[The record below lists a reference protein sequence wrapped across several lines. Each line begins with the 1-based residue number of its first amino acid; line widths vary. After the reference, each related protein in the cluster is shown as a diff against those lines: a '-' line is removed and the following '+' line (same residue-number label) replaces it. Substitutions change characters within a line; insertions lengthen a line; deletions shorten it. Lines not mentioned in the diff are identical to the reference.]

1 MHKNSLTGQNHKD
14 FTLNW
19 FVCISA
25 LYLFLLFTGTSTL
38 NAQNAKLSLHK
49 ENATFEEVFKEI
61 EAKTGYKFVYSTSDI
76 DKNER
81 VSIQETDQSLNEVLR
96 NLFRSKRNISFR
108 ISNKHIALFLA
119 QTKKISGTVVDTQK
133 EPVIGANVLI
143 KGTATGTITD
153 INGQFSLEAAEGD
166 ILQVSFI
173 GYGTQEVT
181 INQNQVFSITLAD
194 DTEMIDEIVVTAL
207 GTESVGICGPGS
219 EKRPVDRCQR
229 FGRRHLIDG

>member
-61 EAKTGYKFVYSTSDI
+61 EAKTGYKFVYSTSI
-76 DKNER
+76 STKR
-81 VSIQETDQSLNEVLR
+81 KVSIQETDQSLNEVLR

-119 QTKKISGTVVDTQK
+119 QTKKDFRDGRRY
-133 EPVIGANVLI
+133 A
-143 KGTATGTITD
+143 KGTGHR
-153 INGQFSLEAAEGD
+153 GQRPHKRDSD
-166 ILQVSFI
+166 RHDHRHQRPIQ
-173 GYGTQEVT
+173 
-181 INQNQVFSITLAD
+181 
-194 DTEMIDEIVVTAL
+194 
-207 GTESVGICGPGS
+207 PGG
-219 EKRPVDRCQR
+219 C
-229 FGRRHLIDG
+229 RR